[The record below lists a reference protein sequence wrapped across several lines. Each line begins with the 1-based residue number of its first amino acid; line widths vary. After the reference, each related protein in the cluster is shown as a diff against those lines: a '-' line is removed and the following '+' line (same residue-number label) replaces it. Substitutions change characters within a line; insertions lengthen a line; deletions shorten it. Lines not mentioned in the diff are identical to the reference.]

1 MELTYKI
8 KVKCMILGGGI
19 AGLYTA
25 YELLKRNPDRNLII
39 IEKDKTLGGRI
50 FTYKDKNM
58 MVEAGA
64 GRFSKNHKILMK
76 LLQELH
82 LDKKIVPITS
92 DAVYAEGSP
101 YNLKIVLAKIVLF
114 SQIDPLHDQT
124 KLSFLDYARL
134 VVSKE
139 EVQFIEDSFGYY
151 TELVAMNA
159 RDTIE
164 LLHNLN
170 EDFCVLK
177 GGLSQIIDELV
188 KRINMCPNAVIK
200 KEEVIGIQHMHNQ
213 YHIRTNKNTYTT
225 PFCVCTFTADV
236 LRKLAFFRPVLPLL
250 KQITSSPI
258 CRIYS
263 TFDKPWYKKIHKMT
277 TKSPMKMIIPCDK
290 NVVMFYMDNKFAS
303 YWQDIFLKQGIYGVN
318 KALIYHVKN
327 VLDID
332 IKPIHTKMF
341 YWENGV
347 GYWTVGA
354 RKELIMP
361 KLQEPFPN
369 FFICGENYSQHYQ
382 QWMEGALETSDNILN
397 FID

>member
-1 MELTYKI
+1 
-8 KVKCMILGGGI
+8 MILGGGI

-25 YELLKRNPDRNLII
+25 YELLKRNPDRKLVIL
-39 IEKDKTLGGRI
+39 ERDRLGGRI

-64 GRFSKNHKILMK
+64 GRFSKKHKILMR
-76 LLQELH
+76 LIHEFH
-82 LDKKIVPITS
+82 LDKKIIPISS
-92 DAVYAEGSP
+92 DATYAEGSP
-101 YNLKIVLAKIVLF
+101 YNLKIVLGKIVVF

-159 RDTIE
+159 RDAIE

-170 EDFCVLK
+170 EEFCMLK

-188 KRINMCPNAVIK
+188 QRIKMCPNTVIR
-200 KEEVIGIQHMHNQ
+200 KEEVIGIQKMHNQ

-236 LRKLAFFRPVLPLL
+236 LRKLAFFRPVMHLL
-250 KQITSSPI
+250 KNITSSPI

-263 TFDKPWYKKIHKMT
+263 TFDTPWYKKMNKMT
-277 TKSPMKMIIPCDK
+277 TKSPMKMIIPYGK

-303 YWQDIFLKQGIYGVN
+303 YWYDIYLKQGVYGVN

-354 RKELIMP
+354 KKELIMP
-361 KLQEPFPN
+361 KLQEPFPH

-382 QWMEGALETSDNILN
+382 QWMEGALETSDNILQ